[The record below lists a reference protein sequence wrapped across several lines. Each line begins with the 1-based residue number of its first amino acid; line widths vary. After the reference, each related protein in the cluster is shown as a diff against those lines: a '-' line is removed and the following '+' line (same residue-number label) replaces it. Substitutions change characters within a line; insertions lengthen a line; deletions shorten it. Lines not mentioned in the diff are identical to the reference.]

1 MPSSRTRRVTSCA
14 AAASTRSASS
24 TCWRGR
30 GRVTPRPA
38 RTALTEAL
46 ALWRGD
52 AYAEFAHEEWA
63 RAEVVRLTE
72 LRISAVEELAE
83 LLVAMKEHSA
93 AIAMLEPVIDL
104 HRFRDGLRGQ
114 LMRALAQSG
123 RQTEALR
130 QFQAYRT
137 LLAEEV
143 GTEPSPELAA
153 LDQAIAAG
161 ADRPP
166 TPRDGRTAVGPR
178 AASDRPAGR
187 SLGCSSSPTSSD
199 RRGCGHSTPM
209 RWPRTWP
216 STTSCMSTAIHERGA
231 RRSPWPATRSPR
243 CSSRSTMRSPR
254 RWRRRPR
261 WRRRVGRSTTGSACA
276 WRSMSATPS
285 TGEAAGT
292 AHRSTRPPG

>member
-1 MPSSRTRRVTSCA
+1 MPSSRPRRATSCA
-14 AAASTRSASS
+14 RRGIDAKRFEHLLARARSGDAAT
-24 TCWRGR
+24 
-30 GRVTPRPA
+30 A

-46 ALWRGD
+46 ALWRGE

-83 LLVAMKEHSA
+83 LLVATKEHAA

-130 QFQAYRT
+130 QFQTYRT

-153 LDQAIAAG
+153 LDRAIAAG
-161 ADRPP
+161 TDRSAHAAA
-166 TPRDGRTAVGPR
+166 TAAAAVRSAGPR
-178 AASDRPAGR
+178 ATDRPVAPW
-187 SLGCSSSPTSSD
+187 GCSSSPTSSA

-216 STTSCMSTAIHERGA
+216 STTSS
-231 RRSPWPATRSPR
+231 
-243 CSSRSTMRSPR
+243 
-254 RWRRRPR
+254 
-261 WRRRVGRSTTGSACA
+261 
-276 WRSMSATPS
+276 
-285 TGEAAGT
+285 
-292 AHRSTRPPG
+292 